1 MVQDTLKHLGF
12 FEGKWNKMHGKD
24 LCIYLGE
31 GEIKL
36 LIIVFKLNFILVQI
50 LSFSTPSSDIP
61 SLIKAQDSDGVHREA
76 HLLE

>member
-1 MVQDTLKHLGF
+1 MKQRKCTGERF
-12 FEGKWNKMHGKD
+12 M
-24 LCIYLGE
+24 YLVGG

-61 SLIKAQDSDGVHREA
+61 SLIKA
-76 HLLE
+76 

>member
-1 MVQDTLKHLGF
+1 M
-12 FEGKWNKMHGKD
+12 
-24 LCIYLGE
+24 YLVGG

-61 SLIKAQDSDGVHREA
+61 SLIKA
-76 HLLE
+76 